1 MGYEMGFAKNNGRT
15 TYSEDNYYWICCGWE
30 YTELHDEIATI
41 CGDAQL
47 GEFGRLGNEYI
58 VPVENLAFI
67 NEIWDKLQNCDFYH
81 TYMKIIDVDPYLAD
95 EFLENVDIKDKV
107 NFALAFSLSEKN
119 AKYQPI
125 ATSLYRSASD
135 GYFTVESFKKGYD
148 RMIADGAKDVI
159 LYGG

>member
-1 MGYEMGFAKNNGRT
+1 MGFAKNNRQT

-41 CGDAQL
+41 CGDTQL
-47 GEFGRLGNEYI
+47 KAFGGFGTEYI

-125 ATSLYRSASD
+125 ATSLYRSTSD
-135 GYFTVESFKKGYD
+135 GYFTVEGFKKGYD
-148 RMIADGAKDVI
+148 RMIADGAKNVI